1 MVRILAID
9 PGLRHCGW
17 GVIESSGSSL
27 RYIAC
32 GAIHP
37 PGSLPMTER
46 LLKLHEGLH
55 TIIAQHHPQEAALEE
70 SFVSIN
76 GQSTLKL
83 GQARGAILLSLA
95 LAGLP
100 VTEYA
105 ARLVKKSITG
115 SGSADK
121 HQMQAMVKLLL
132 PHSTAAS
139 ADAADALALAICH
152 AHHRK
157 PLGDISPS

>member
-1 MVRILAID
+1 VTRILGID

-17 GVIESSGSSL
+17 AVLESEGSSL
-27 RYIAC
+27 RYVDS

-37 PGSLPMTER
+37 STTAQMAER
-46 LLKLHEGLH
+46 LKNLHDGLQQV
-55 TIIAQHHPQEAALEE
+55 ALRYQPDEVALEE

-83 GQARGAILLSLA
+83 GQARGAILLTLA
-95 LAGLP
+95 LAGFS
-100 VTEYA
+100 VAEYA
-105 ARLVKKSITG
+105 PRLIKKSVTG

-121 HQMQAMVKLLL
+121 TQIQTMLKLLL
-132 PHSTAAS
+132 PQAQTAS

-152 AHHRK
+152 AHHRIMRR
-157 PLGDISPS
+157 G

>member
-1 MVRILAID
+1 MIRILGID

-17 GVIESSGSSL
+17 GIIESSGSSL

-37 PGSLPMTER
+37 DAKQQMPVR
-46 LLKLHEGLH
+46 LQRLHEGLQKVI
-55 TIIAQHHPQEAALEE
+55 TQYQPQEVALEE
-70 SFVSIN
+70 SFVSVN

-83 GQARGAILLSLA
+83 GQARGAIQLSVA

-100 VTEYA
+100 LAEYA
-105 ARLVKKSITG
+105 ARLIKKSITG

-121 HQMQAMVKLLL
+121 NQMQAMVKLLL
-132 PHSTAAS
+132 PHSNAS
-139 ADAADALALAICH
+139 SPDAADALALAICH
-152 AHHRK
+152 AHHRTM
-157 PLGDISPS
+157 LNSDW